1 MNGESNIADRIVPL
15 GLDEGDINWYQ
26 KSRNM
31 KGDIKVT
38 QSMVFFHFL
47 VLKLD

>member
-38 QSMVFFHFL
+38 QSMVFFHFFGSEA
-47 VLKLD
+47 